1 MKETLSR
8 KSTNIEGHEGDNS
21 GIKGTRR
28 RHSITFFCTHGF
40 TRLCLV
46 PHLRWGQ
53 KPLMLSL
60 YIVLYPDVE
69 EGVKLVE
76 IKIRDVDPIA
86 KKKLDEVA
94 KKKKISRQKLLKG
107 IIEMTAFMPEDTK
120 REKELER
127 LLEKN
132 ITAMEN
138 CYQAMEK
145 MNQFLTLMGQE
156 DLNE

>member
-1 MKETLSR
+1 M
-8 KSTNIEGHEGDNS
+8 
-21 GIKGTRR
+21 
-28 RHSITFFCTHGF
+28 
-40 TRLCLV
+40 
-46 PHLRWGQ
+46 
-53 KPLMLSL
+53 
-60 YIVLYPDVE
+60 
-69 EGVKLVE
+69 E

-86 KKKLDEVA
+86 IKKLDEVA

-107 IIEMTAFMPEDTK
+107 IIEMTAYMPEDTK

>member
-1 MKETLSR
+1 
-8 KSTNIEGHEGDNS
+8 
-21 GIKGTRR
+21 
-28 RHSITFFCTHGF
+28 
-40 TRLCLV
+40 
-46 PHLRWGQ
+46 
-53 KPLMLSL
+53 MLFSL

-69 EGVKLVE
+69 EGVNLVE

-86 KKKLDEVA
+86 IKKLDEVA

>member
-1 MKETLSR
+1 
-8 KSTNIEGHEGDNS
+8 
-21 GIKGTRR
+21 
-28 RHSITFFCTHGF
+28 
-40 TRLCLV
+40 
-46 PHLRWGQ
+46 
-53 KPLMLSL
+53 MLFSL

-86 KKKLDEVA
+86 IKKLDEVA

>member
-1 MKETLSR
+1 
-8 KSTNIEGHEGDNS
+8 
-21 GIKGTRR
+21 
-28 RHSITFFCTHGF
+28 
-40 TRLCLV
+40 
-46 PHLRWGQ
+46 
-53 KPLMLSL
+53 MLFSL

-120 REKELER
+120 REKR
-127 LLEKN
+127 IRKIVRKKN

>member
-1 MKETLSR
+1 
-8 KSTNIEGHEGDNS
+8 
-21 GIKGTRR
+21 
-28 RHSITFFCTHGF
+28 
-40 TRLCLV
+40 
-46 PHLRWGQ
+46 
-53 KPLMLSL
+53 MLFSL

-86 KKKLDEVA
+86 IKKLDEVA
-94 KKKKISRQKLLKG
+94 KKKKKISRQKLLKG

>member
-1 MKETLSR
+1 M
-8 KSTNIEGHEGDNS
+8 
-21 GIKGTRR
+21 
-28 RHSITFFCTHGF
+28 
-40 TRLCLV
+40 
-46 PHLRWGQ
+46 
-53 KPLMLSL
+53 
-60 YIVLYPDVE
+60 
-69 EGVKLVE
+69 E

-86 KKKLDEVA
+86 IKKLDEVA
-94 KKKKISRQKLLKG
+94 RKKKISRQKLLKG

-127 LLEKN
+127 LLGKN
-132 ITAMEN
+132 IKAMEN

>member
-1 MKETLSR
+1 M
-8 KSTNIEGHEGDNS
+8 
-21 GIKGTRR
+21 
-28 RHSITFFCTHGF
+28 
-40 TRLCLV
+40 
-46 PHLRWGQ
+46 
-53 KPLMLSL
+53 
-60 YIVLYPDVE
+60 
-69 EGVKLVE
+69 E

-86 KKKLDEVA
+86 IKKLDEVA

-138 CYQAMEK
+138 CYQVMEK

-156 DLNE
+156 ELNE

>member
-1 MKETLSR
+1 M
-8 KSTNIEGHEGDNS
+8 
-21 GIKGTRR
+21 
-28 RHSITFFCTHGF
+28 
-40 TRLCLV
+40 
-46 PHLRWGQ
+46 
-53 KPLMLSL
+53 
-60 YIVLYPDVE
+60 
-69 EGVKLVE
+69 E

-86 KKKLDEVA
+86 IKKLDEVA

>member
-1 MKETLSR
+1 
-8 KSTNIEGHEGDNS
+8 
-21 GIKGTRR
+21 
-28 RHSITFFCTHGF
+28 
-40 TRLCLV
+40 
-46 PHLRWGQ
+46 
-53 KPLMLSL
+53 MLFSL

-86 KKKLDEVA
+86 IKKLDEVA
-94 KKKKISRQKLLKG
+94 KKRRSPGKKLLKG